1 MNSRSG
7 EVGVVFAGV
16 AYLAALGWAMGNTSY
31 DVWGALVVA
40 PVYALIGLAVVR
52 RMFRGAA
59 RPLAVILSWGLLVK
73 LGGTFARYWV
83 GFEAYGGG
91 IDASRYHRK
100 ATEAVSKVWS
110 GQESFV
116 TILPR
121 STGTAFVEHLTSFIY
136 ALTGSSQLAG
146 FITFSFLAYLGTLL
160 MIKAAVLAIPDLAA
174 SRYAWLCVLSPS
186 IVYWPSSIGKE
197 ATIFLGLGVATYGIA
212 TMFAYGRWIR
222 PILLIAAGLGF
233 TSLIRP
239 HIAGIWVAAAVPG
252 LVLALVGRSR
262 ANPARGQRRLGRLG
276 ALPVLLLAVV
286 GVSVLAGTTVR
297 YLAPDSDEVSSTSV
311 TQILEETTRR
321 TSEAGS
327 NFTPPSVQSP
337 TDWPLAVVRTLTRP
351 LPFEARGLAQLVSAA
366 EMMALLSLYAISW
379 RRLVNLPRL
388 LVTNP
393 FVTFAVTA
401 IILVGL
407 AYSSFANLGVLTRQ
421 KSLIFPLLVL
431 VLCLPARSWRGPSDR
446 AQTKTAEH
454 PNQSQRHEVSADV
467 ARPIPARSESLREL
481 HPVTSLR
488 AQIGRTD
495 DDLWA

>member
-1 MNSRSG
+1 MNARPG
-7 EVGVVFAGV
+7 EIAVIGAGV
-16 AYLAALGWAMGNTSY
+16 AYLLALGWAIGNTSY

-52 RMFRGAA
+52 RMFRRAA
-59 RPLAVILSWGLLVK
+59 RPLVVILSWGLLVK

-91 IDASRYHRK
+91 IDASRYHRY
-100 ATEAVSKVWS
+100 ASEAAGKVWS
-110 GQESFV
+110 GEENVF

-121 STGTAFVEHLTSFIY
+121 STGTAFIEHLTAFIY
-136 ALTGSSQLAG
+136 TLTGSSQLAG

-160 MIKAAVLAIPDLAA
+160 MVKAAVIAVPNLAA
-174 SRYAWLCVLSPS
+174 RRYVWLCVFSPS

-351 LPFEARGLAQLVSAA
+351 LPIEARGLAQLVSAT
-366 EMMALLSLYAISW
+366 EMMALLGLYAISW

-388 LVTNP
+388 IVTNP

-431 VLCLPARSWRGPSDR
+431 LPCLPARSWRGPSDG
-446 AQTKTAEH
+446 ALTKTAE
-454 PNQSQRHEVSADV
+454 PKNQSGQHEVFADV
-467 ARPIPARSESLREL
+467 ARPIPARSESLRQL
-481 HPVTSLR
+481 HPVTPST